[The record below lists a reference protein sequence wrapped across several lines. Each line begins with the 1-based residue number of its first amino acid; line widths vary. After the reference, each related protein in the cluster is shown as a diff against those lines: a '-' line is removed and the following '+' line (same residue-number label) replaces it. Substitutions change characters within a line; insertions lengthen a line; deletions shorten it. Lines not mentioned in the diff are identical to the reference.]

1 MTNCNNNNK
10 YIFSVVMLIGLDW
23 RMFFFLFFTQ
33 VFSQTQKRL
42 PSAPTP
48 ALVHLFISSASK
60 PGPLE
65 KEMNL
70 NSAIWGKIDWKSAC
84 LQSNCYRI
92 LRIFG
97 LAFLPTMDVG
107 LWALELL
114 SGISKT
120 VVKTYKLATEEHLLK
135 SYQKQHG
142 LYYRN
147 LQYNHEPAM

>member
-10 YIFSVVMLIGLDW
+10 YIFSVVMLIGLAW
-23 RMFFFLFFTQ
+23 RMFFFLTQ
-33 VFSQTQKRL
+33 VFSQTYKRL

-48 ALVHLFISSASK
+48 TLVHLLISSASK
-60 PGPLE
+60 PRPLE

-84 LQSNCYRI
+84 LQSNCYRS

-97 LAFLPTMDVG
+97 LVFLPTMDVG

-114 SGISKT
+114 SGTSKT

-135 SYQKQHG
+135 GYQRQHG

-147 LQYNHEPAM
+147 LQYNHEPAL